1 MFFLTLQISK
11 LKSPLLLYFRRD
23 ELRGS
28 YRVLSLSPDLC
39 FQLMS
44 SYFPVLHDLLGYLA
58 ATDTSART
66 ITDGAILISTIEL
79 EIFDAF

>member
-1 MFFLTLQISK
+1 
-11 LKSPLLLYFRRD
+11 
-23 ELRGS
+23 
-28 YRVLSLSPDLC
+28 
-39 FQLMS
+39 MS